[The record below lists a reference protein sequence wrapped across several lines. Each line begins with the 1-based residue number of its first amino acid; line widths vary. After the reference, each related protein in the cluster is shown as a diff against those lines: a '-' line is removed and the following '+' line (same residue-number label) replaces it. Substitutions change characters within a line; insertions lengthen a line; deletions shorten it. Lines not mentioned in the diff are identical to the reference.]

1 MLIIPTTTVN
11 SKFLFINPTIIV
23 GTRAKI
29 SISLPNIENLLSTV
43 KASTAINDDKIDIG
57 IYFRNSS
64 SLGCNFILDIIVIG
78 SILGITVTTAP
89 NNITTHMYS

>member
-43 KASTAINDDKIDIG
+43 KASLLLMMI
-57 IYFRNSS
+57 R
-64 SLGCNFILDIIVIG
+64 
-78 SILGITVTTAP
+78 
-89 NNITTHMYS
+89 